1 MLRPSRWWCCSAAV
15 SMARHHRISSSMMR
29 VRTLA
34 LVAIEKLRSAFR
46 TSLSGDRVRSKS
58 LARSTM
64 HAHHSSGSM
73 VYLSLWIVLICVYIH
88 TTIIIVTI
96 SYFIIFFSISFA
108 REREREALGVRYLCQ
123 IFSIVRVYLS
133 CESERERAA
142 YTSPYP
148 LLWILLLWEPS
159 TAPTLIH
166 SARM

>member
-1 MLRPSRWWCCSAAV
+1 MRASITRPRWYDSNKSMLRPSRWWCCSAAV

-96 SYFIIFFSISFA
+96 SYFIVFFSISFA
-108 REREREALGVRYLCQ
+108 RERERGFRSQ
-123 IFSIVRVYLS
+123 IFVPDIFDRSRLS
-133 CESERERAA
+133 
-142 YTSPYP
+142 
-148 LLWILLLWEPS
+148 LL
-159 TAPTLIH
+159 
-166 SARM
+166 